1 MLKLIKATT
10 NDVVL
15 TLKEK
20 EIYPFQTYIFIFRS
34 LDSTTNY
41 VTSLL
46 KAADSSPYPY
56 RYNRFDIVETTNP
69 DLTIGEIE
77 LGVEGIYYYSVYSIN
92 ATLTQ
97 NQVKAI
103 ALMTQAQIEAYSNYE
118 LESGQCYVEGFVNS
132 TPSYTPDVIN
142 TTTYQ
147 PS

>member
-1 MLKLIKATT
+1 MLKLIKNTSS
-10 NDVVL
+10 DIVL
-15 TLKEK
+15 TLQEK
-20 EIYPFQTYIFIFRS
+20 EIHTFQTYIFIFRS
-34 LDSTTNY
+34 LDSTENY

-46 KAADSSPYPY
+46 KAADLSPYPN
-56 RYNRFDIVETTNP
+56 RYNQFTIVETTNP

-97 NQVKAI
+97 NQVASV
-103 ALMTQAQIEAYSNYE
+103 ALMTQAQIDVYTNYQ
-118 LESGQCYVEGFVNS
+118 LETGMCYVEGFIAT
-132 TPSYTPDVIN
+132 TPEFTPDVIN

>member
-10 NDVVL
+10 NDVVM

-20 EIYPFQTYIFIFRS
+20 EIHPFQTYIFIFRS
-34 LDSTTNY
+34 LDATENY

-46 KAADSSPYPY
+46 KAADSSAYKD
-56 RYNRFDIVETTNP
+56 RYNRFSIVETTNP

-97 NQVKAI
+97 NQVASI
-103 ALMTQAQIEAYSNYE
+103 ALMTQAQIDAYTNYQ
-118 LESGQCYVEGFVNS
+118 LESGECYVEGFVET

-147 PS
+147 PA